1 MPWTLYRYI
10 LKQIIKLMVVATV
23 VLLVIISFGA
33 AIKPLS
39 DGVIAPG
46 GLIKFIIYTMPTM
59 LEFTLPFAGAFA
71 GVIVFCRL
79 AADNEIIAC
88 SACGLSYR
96 RVLLPVFVLGL
107 ALTMGLFYLSNWVVP
122 RFYHLVAQMLE
133 RDITRLMVA
142 QVRKG
147 QTVDQLENA
156 YLYADAA
163 DDSQPPPLA
172 AEGQI
177 QASKLIRLS
186 GVALT
191 KTDKNGKPETE
202 STAASATV
210 LLYNYEGANWAT
222 LKLEDVSIYDLDR
235 QQLFYVREWEVP
247 PIALPSPL
255 KDNPRFLSWP
265 QLNALVSNPDRYD
278 QIRTRKEKLVGAMV
292 RQKMLIDARAAL
304 ANGGSLELTGPL
316 GERYNVTA
324 PVIDATKKNLTLL
337 ALGESDVKIYQLKDT
352 LVKRK
357 IEARKAVLTLDSE
370 EPAEEPRI
378 NVEVTD
384 ARVSDTLASGRG
396 TEHAALPII
405 RARWPVPV
413 VKPLLQ
419 QPLEEVIDEAINK
432 GPEPT
437 KEIASAVNGL
447 RQEQIRLARRVLAQV
462 HERAAS
468 SVGCMLIL
476 LLGAMLSLKFRG
488 GTPLV
493 VYFWTFLL
501 AATVVI
507 INRSGLNFAREPS
520 VHLATGLLV
529 LWSGNLAIA
538 ALLAVT
544 YHRITRN

>member
-10 LKQIIKLMVVATV
+10 LKQILKLMVVATV
-23 VLLVIISFGA
+23 VLLVVISFGA

-46 GLIKFIIYTMPTM
+46 GLIKFILYTMPTM

-107 ALTMGLFYLSNWVVP
+107 TLTMGLFYLSNWVVP

-163 DDSQPPPLA
+163 DDSQPPPK
-172 AEGQI
+172 AEDGQI

-202 STAASATV
+202 STAASASV
-210 LLYNYEGANWAT
+210 LLYNYEGANWAA

-265 QLNALVSNPDRYD
+265 QLNALARNPDRYD
-278 QIRTRKEKLVGAMV
+278 QIRTRKERLVGAMA
-292 RQKMLIDARAAL
+292 RQKLLAEARAAL
-304 ANGGSLELTGPL
+304 ANGGSLELAGPL
-316 GERYNVTA
+316 GERYNVAA
-324 PVIDATKKNLTLL
+324 PVIEFSKRSLTLL
-337 ALGESDVKIYQLKDT
+337 ALGDSGVKIDQQAQG
-352 LVKRK
+352 LVTRK
-357 IEARKAVLTLDSE
+357 IEARKAVLTLDSD

-384 ARVSDTLASGRG
+384 ARVWDTRATGRG
-396 TEHAALPII
+396 TEHAALPMI
-405 RARWPVPV
+405 RARWPVQV
-413 VKPLLQ
+413 VKPLLK
-419 QPLEEVIDEAINK
+419 QPLEDVIAQAVDEN
-432 GPEPT
+432 PEPS
-437 KEIASAVNGL
+437 KEIASAINSL
-447 RQEQIRLARRVLAQV
+447 RQEQIRLGRRILAQV
-462 HERAAS
+462 NERAAS

-476 LLGAMLSLKFRG
+476 LMGALLSLKFRG

-501 AATVVI
+501 AAAVVI
-507 INRSGLNFAREPS
+507 INRSGLNFARDPS

-529 LWSGNLAIA
+529 LWSGNLGVA
-538 ALLAVT
+538 ALLGIA